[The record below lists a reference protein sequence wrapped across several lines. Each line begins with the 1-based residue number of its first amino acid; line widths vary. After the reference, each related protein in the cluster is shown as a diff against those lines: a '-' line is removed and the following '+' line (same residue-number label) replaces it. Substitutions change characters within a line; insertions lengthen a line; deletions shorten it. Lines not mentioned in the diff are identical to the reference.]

1 MKAFWLVFAFFL
13 IVAPAEARKR
23 KTAQYLYVPVDFA
36 VVNGSYED
44 SKVYLRKGDR
54 TVGSFDGRRN
64 LTLRLEYNGEYRID
78 FTKPGFITK
87 SIIVNTTVPEK
98 RRKRGFD
105 EYKIGVRLFKQY
117 PGVNVVIFNQ
127 PVAVITYQREIDDF
141 GYSTDYTKSILS
153 EIERAEA
160 LLDVKAMIERG
171 YPYIGIEDVTDDW
184 PRKVPAEYGES
195 AWILPEWGV
204 SEKDGYDGGKEVAT
218 KGADGK
224 GRDWK
229 KREPAFEMESA
240 GTHSF
245 SMNSDAPSGE
255 MVVAGNQDIA
265 PITVVVTPDL
275 IKTIEVVKE
284 LNRVI
289 TITVIQR
296 GTQVRELRKVRYDW
310 GVTYHFLNGNNPIS
324 QHLYEYLIQEMDT
337 Q

>member
-1 MKAFWLVFAFFL
+1 VRIVWLVFALCVCF
-13 IVAPAEARKR
+13 APAEARKR
-23 KTAQYLYVPVDFA
+23 KTAQFLYVPVDFA

-54 TVGSFDGRRN
+54 TVGSFDGRRTV
-64 LTLRLEYNGEYRID
+64 TLRLEYNGEYRID

-87 SIIVNTTVPEK
+87 SIIINTTVPEK

-171 YPYIGIEDVTDDW
+171 HPYIGIEDVSDEW
-184 PRKVPAEYGES
+184 PKKVPVEFGET
-195 AWILPEWGV
+195 AWILPEWGYG
-204 SEKDGYDGGKEVAT
+204 EKDDNGAGREVAT
-218 KGADGK
+218 RGSEGR

-229 KREPAFEMESA
+229 KREPAFEME
-240 GTHSF
+240 TMHSRSF
-245 SMNSDAPSGE
+245 TINSDAPSGE
-255 MVVAGNQDIA
+255 VVVAGSQDNA
-265 PITVVVTPDL
+265 PITVVVTPEI

-289 TITVIQR
+289 TITVIQK
-296 GTQVRELRKVRYDW
+296 GIQVRELRKVRYDW

-324 QHLYEYLIQEMDT
+324 QHLYEYLIQEFVT
-337 Q
+337 E